1 MMQRS
6 GRRILI
12 GVGIG
17 AFAGISL
24 ITGVLPF
31 VITRLFGIN
40 SFEILLLVGGF
51 TLPVAL
57 LWAGGGGLIGR
68 QGGPVQ
74 GGLVLGL
81 CGALSGLAVGVFA
94 LGGSM
99 SLLLTGLLC
108 GSIYGAIGGILIG
121 YAFPSEL
128 EGREE

>member
-1 MMQRS
+1 MMQP
-6 GRRILI
+6 GPRRILI
-12 GVGIG
+12 GLGIG

-40 SFEILLLVGGF
+40 SFEVLLLVGGL

-57 LWAGGGGLIGR
+57 LWAVGGGLIGR
-68 QGGPVQ
+68 QGGPFK

-81 CGALSGLAVGVFA
+81 CGAISGLAVGVFA
-94 LGGSM
+94 LGSDLP
-99 SLLLTGLLC
+99 LLLTGLLC
-108 GSIYGAIGGILIG
+108 GLIYGAIGGVLIG

-128 EGREE
+128 AGQ